1 MGGECRKI
9 FFVIFVP
16 MLAITKHIEYLLTEH
31 DCVLIPGLGG
41 FVMQDLPA
49 RFVPDG
55 NMFYPPSRSIV
66 FNPTLTYN
74 DGLLAASLMR
84 ARQIGYEQ
92 ASQFIDREIDTLR
105 ALLKREGDRVTFGN
119 IGVFV
124 LTEDNTLSFEASPDY
139 LLNLNYFGLPT
150 VTLLPEKEV
159 TGSGSERRKRISS
172 RADSGERVIHFS
184 IRRRVL
190 NRAMVVVAAV
200 IVLFLI
206 SIPLANRPEVDQA
219 ALTFTTITDDVN
231 NRVAEGEYLI
241 VVSTLTSRENAWL
254 QLQKFHNEGVADP
267 IFLYEDGRRTYLYTR
282 SFSDRREAY
291 TFLKKQQNEKNE
303 IFPGAWVMKVK
314 DSSK

>member
-1 MGGECRKI
+1 
-9 FFVIFVP
+9 
-16 MLAITKHIEYLLTEH
+16 MLTITRHIEYLLTEH

-41 FVMQDLPA
+41 FLMQDLPA
-49 RFVPDG
+49 RFVSDR

-84 ARQIGYEQ
+84 AQQIGYEQ

-105 ALLKREGDRVTFGN
+105 VLLKRGGDRVTFGN
-119 IGVFV
+119 LGVFV

-139 LLNLNYFGLPT
+139 LLNLNHFGLPA
-150 VTLLPEKEV
+150 VTLLPVKEIV
-159 TGSGSERRKRISS
+159 GSRSERSERRSS
-172 RADSGERVIHFS
+172 RTGSGERVIHFS

-200 IVLFLI
+200 IVLFLT
-206 SIPLANRPEVDQA
+206 SVPLANRPEADRA
-219 ALTFTTITDDVN
+219 ALMLTTITDDVN
-231 NRVAEGEYLI
+231 NKVAEGEYLI
-241 VVSTLTSRENAWL
+241 VVSTLTSRENALL
-254 QLQKFHNEGVADP
+254 QLQKFHNKGVADP

-291 TFLKKQQNEKNE
+291 AFLKEQQNEKNE

-314 DSSK
+314 DTPK

>member
-1 MGGECRKI
+1 
-9 FFVIFVP
+9 

-190 NRAMVVVAAV
+190 N
-200 IVLFLI
+200 LSLI
-206 SIPLANRPEVDQA
+206 HI
-219 ALTFTTITDDVN
+219 
-231 NRVAEGEYLI
+231 
-241 VVSTLTSRENAWL
+241 
-254 QLQKFHNEGVADP
+254 
-267 IFLYEDGRRTYLYTR
+267 
-282 SFSDRREAY
+282 
-291 TFLKKQQNEKNE
+291 
-303 IFPGAWVMKVK
+303 
-314 DSSK
+314 